1 MKGIFRVVL
10 VVATL
15 VIVQGTKCQSSS
27 IFEEVEYSSNAADG
41 KVRIIQDDDIKTL
54 VEKHQWTKSK
64 YNGIVGYRIR
74 IFSNSGPSAKAGYDR
89 MMAQF
94 GYSYDSISI
103 HPEFDYPNYKIYVGD
118 FRTESEALKFRKQIE
133 HQFTGAFIVRRK
145 INYPKLD
152 LNE

>member
-1 MKGIFRVVL
+1 VRRLFNVVL
-10 VVATL
+10 VLSILLITSNVFS
-15 VIVQGTKCQSSS
+15 QSVS
-27 IFEEVEYSSNAADG
+27 IFDELEYSEGRDG
-41 KVRIIQDDDIKTL
+41 KVRVIQDDDIKTL
-54 VEKHQWTKSK
+54 VEKHQWAKSK
-64 YNGIVGYRIR
+64 YKGIVGYRIR
-74 IFSNSGPSAKAGYDR
+74 IFSNSGPSAKAGYDK

-94 GYSYDSISI
+94 AYAYDSIAI

-133 HQFTGAFIVRRK
+133 HQFRGAFIVRRK